1 MGVENQGMQ
10 KRIGNHSEGWGGDFQ
25 PDGSLRQ
32 VRLDT
37 VAREGN
43 RYKGPEG
50 RWPSHPSW

>member
-10 KRIGNHSEGWGGDFQ
+10 KSIGNHSEGWGGDFQ